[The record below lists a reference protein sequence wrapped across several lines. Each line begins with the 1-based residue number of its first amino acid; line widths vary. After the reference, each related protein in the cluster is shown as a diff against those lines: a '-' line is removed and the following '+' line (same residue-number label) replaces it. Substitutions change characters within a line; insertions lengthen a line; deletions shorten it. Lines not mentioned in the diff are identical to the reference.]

1 MDFSLLETMRLDEGT
16 IVRLVRHRARLA
28 GSARQFGYPL
38 DGTRIRDAVD
48 ETIRAHP
55 HSQWRVRLLVA
66 RDGTPTIE
74 CAPYT
79 RDPRT
84 WRVTFASDPV
94 DSRDPFLANKTTH
107 REVYDSARRAHPD
120 MDDVILSNERGEITE
135 ATLANVVVE
144 IDGVR
149 YTPPLASGLLGGAFR
164 GELLASG
171 DIQERLLTR
180 ADLTKSSRL
189 WLINSVREWIDV
201 VLV

>member
-1 MDFSLLETMRLDEGT
+1 MDFSLLETMRLNEGT
-16 IVRLVRHRARLA
+16 IVRLERHLSRLA
-28 GSARQFGYPL
+28 GSARQFGYAY
-38 DGTRIRDAVD
+38 DESRIREAVV
-48 ETIRAHP
+48 ETVRAHP
-55 HSQWRVRLLVA
+55 RGRWRVRLLVA
-66 RDGTPTIE
+66 RDGAPTIE
-74 CAPYT
+74 CVPYT
-79 RDPRT
+79 PDPRA

-94 DSRDPFLANKTTH
+94 DSLDPFLANKTTH

-135 ATLANVVVE
+135 GTRANVVVE

-164 GELLASG
+164 GELIASG

-189 WLINSVREWIDV
+189 WLINSVREWIDA